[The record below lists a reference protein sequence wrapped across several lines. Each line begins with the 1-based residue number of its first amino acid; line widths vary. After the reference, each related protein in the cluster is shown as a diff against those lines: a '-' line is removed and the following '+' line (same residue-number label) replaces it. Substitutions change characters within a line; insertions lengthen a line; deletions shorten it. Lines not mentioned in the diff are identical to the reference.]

1 MIPASFTSSEAAS
14 NGFFAINLT
23 FSIMRSK
30 GSSTIVWASFVKK
43 IDANDSTI
51 HTKRVREIFN
61 MDSIWFEVFI
71 EYTTENYKLSVVF
84 IWSEFTSESLKFI
97 KYGGNSFIT
106 VVLEK
111 LELFGST
118 ISKKTKGYSG
128 T

>member
-1 MIPASFTSSEAAS
+1 
-14 NGFFAINLT
+14 
-23 FSIMRSK
+23 MRSK